1 MAQILLNDNTTGAD
15 ISIDDSLLLKAYT
28 SGGVTNVLYLKDED
42 GYRSTAKVSETLA
55 NVGGMSKL
63 LIDTTDVDGNIVW
76 LNKDRI
82 SSVYDISSLA
92 TVEFDAAGASLE
104 SFKSGETTVAITSA
118 IIVKEGDSALD
129 IGSFT
134 NGPDT
139 IILTAGMGDLTSSFT
154 AGVVFTVFGEGGA
167 NDSIYSVVSS
177 AWTTVTTITVTETPA
192 VVEASNGGKVWL
204 KA

>member
-1 MAQILLNDNTTGAD
+1 M
-15 ISIDDSLLLKAYT
+15 YT
-28 SGGVTNVLYLKDED
+28 D
-42 GYRSTAKVSETLA
+42 GY
-55 NVGGMSKL
+55 
-63 LIDTTDVDGNIVW
+63 
-76 LNKDRI
+76 
-82 SSVYDISSLA
+82 
-92 TVEFDAAGASLE
+92 SLE
-104 SFKSGETTVAITSA
+104 GGDCGAVDCDDTDSNISPDALEILDDQIDNNCDGLVDYSSNIININATSSSGIS
-118 IIVKEGDSALD
+118 
-129 IGSFT
+129 
-134 NGPDT
+134 